1 MSFRKASGTNERAA
15 ASALIAQTTQCWAAP
30 DVTDFGIGQPQDA
43 ILPAGILHEA
53 ALQQAIEGRR
63 HSLQYGTEFGD
74 GQLRLALA
82 DFLSEHYAIAVDPEP
97 IFITNGNSQALDIV
111 CTAFTQPGE
120 VVFVEEP
127 SYFLALDI
135 FRNHHLKVVGIPV
148 DEHGLSI
155 DALEAALEQHRPT
168 LIYTIPAFH
177 NPTGVT
183 LSAERRQRLVEL
195 AVQHGFLVVADEVYQ
210 LLDYVGDAPRPMA
223 AYIDSGHVL
232 SLGTFSKI
240 LAPGLRLGW
249 IQAAM
254 SLLQRL
260 AKTAYV
266 VSGGG
271 LNPYTSSIVQYVIEQ
286 GWQAEYL
293 QTLRTIFRGRTD
305 VMHKALVRHFPQ
317 DVAYA
322 KPAGGYFFWLKFA
335 PETDTMQFLSKARDL
350 KVGFRAGSAFSVSG
364 GQRNFMRLS
373 FAFYDADRIESG
385 IETLAQAVSGRRI
398 GGQSTG

>member
-1 MSFRKASGTNERAA
+1 MSFRRVVATGERTAA
-15 ASALIAQTTQCWAAP
+15 NALIAQTTQCWAAP

-43 ILPAGILHEA
+43 ILPVDILHKA
-53 ALQQAIEGRR
+53 ASQPAADGQR

-74 GQLRLALA
+74 GHLRLALA
-82 DFLSEHYAIAVDPEP
+82 DFLSVHYAIAVDPEP
-97 IFITNGNSQALDIV
+97 IFITNGNSQAIDIV
-111 CTAFTQPGE
+111 CTAFTKPGD

-135 FRNHHLKVVGIPV
+135 FRNHHLKIVGIPV

-155 DALEAALEQHRPT
+155 EALEAALEQHAPT

-195 AVQHGFLVVADEVYQ
+195 AVQHGFLIVADEVYQ
-210 LLDYVGDAPRPMA
+210 LLDYLGDTPAPMA
-223 AYIDSGHVL
+223 AYLDSGRVL

-249 IQAAM
+249 VQAEM

-271 LNPYTSSIVQYVIEQ
+271 LNPYTSSIVQCVIEQ

-293 QTLRTIFRGRTD
+293 QTLRTLYRERTD
-305 VMHKALVRHFPQ
+305 AMHNALTRHFPKEI
-317 DVAYA
+317 AYR
-322 KPAGGYFFWLKFA
+322 KPTGGYFFWLKFA
-335 PETDTMQFLSKARDL
+335 PETDTAQFLNKARDL
-350 KVGFRAGSAFSVSG
+350 KVGFRAGRAFSVSG
-364 GQRNFMRLS
+364 GQKNFMRLS
-373 FAFYDADRIESG
+373 FAFYDADRIEAG
-385 IETLAQAVSGRRI
+385 IETLAHAIS
-398 GGQSTG
+398 SN

>member
-1 MSFRKASGTNERAA
+1 MSFRKVVGTGERTAA
-15 ASALIAQTTQCWAAP
+15 DALIAQTTQCWAAP

-43 ILPAGILHEA
+43 ILPVGILHKA
-53 ALQQAIEGRR
+53 TLQQAGEGRR

-74 GQLRLALA
+74 GHLRLALA
-82 DFLSEHYAIAVDPEP
+82 DFLSAHYAIPVDPEP
-97 IFITNGNSQALDIV
+97 IFITNGNSQAIDIV

-135 FRNHHLKVVGIPV
+135 FRNHHLKIVGIPV

-155 DALEAALEQHRPT
+155 DALELALEQDSPT

-177 NPTGVT
+177 NPTGVS
-183 LSAERRQRLVEL
+183 LSADRRQRLVEL
-195 AVQHGFLVVADEVYQ
+195 AVRHGFLIVADEVYQ
-210 LLDYVGDAPRPMA
+210 LLDYLGDTRAPMA
-223 AYIDSGHVL
+223 AYLDSGRVL

-249 IQAAM
+249 IQAEM

-271 LNPYTSSIVQYVIEQ
+271 LNPYTSSIVQCVIEQ

-293 QTLRTIFRGRTD
+293 QTLRTLFRGRTD
-305 VMHKALVRHFPQ
+305 AMHNALMRHFPK
-317 DVAYA
+317 DITYE

-335 PETDTMQFLSKARDL
+335 QETDTTQFLNKAREL

-364 GQRNFMRLS
+364 GQKNCMRLS
-373 FAFYDADRIESG
+373 FAFYDVDRIEVG
-385 IETLAQAVSGRRI
+385 IEILARAISG
-398 GGQSTG
+398 T

>member
-1 MSFRKASGTNERAA
+1 MSFRKVVGISERTAA
-15 ASALIAQTTQCWAAP
+15 DALIAQTTQCWAAP

-43 ILPAGILHEA
+43 ILPAGILHKA
-53 ALQQAIEGRR
+53 ALQQAAEARR
-63 HSLQYGTEFGD
+63 NSLQYGTEFGD
-74 GQLRLALA
+74 GHLRLALA
-82 DFLSEHYAIAVDPEP
+82 GFLSAHYAIAVDPEP
-97 IFITNGNSQALDIV
+97 IFITNGNSQAIDIV
-111 CTAFTQPGE
+111 CTAFTQPGD

-135 FRNHHLKVVGIPV
+135 FRNHHLKIVGIPV

-155 DALEAALEQHRPT
+155 DALEAALEQHAPT

-183 LSAERRQRLVEL
+183 LSAERRRRLVEL

-210 LLDYVGDAPRPMA
+210 LLDYLGDAPAPMA
-223 AYIDSGHVL
+223 AYLDSGRVL

-249 IQAAM
+249 IQAEM

-271 LNPYTSSIVQYVIEQ
+271 LNPYTSSIVQCVIEQ

-293 QTLRTIFRGRTD
+293 QTLRTLFRQRTD
-305 VMHKALVRHFPQ
+305 VMHNALMRHFPE
-317 DVAYA
+317 DIAYK
-322 KPAGGYFFWLKFA
+322 KPTGGYFFWLKFA
-335 PETDTMQFLSKARDL
+335 PETDTTQFLDKAREL

-364 GQRNFMRLS
+364 GQKNFMRLS
-373 FAFYDADRIESG
+373 FAFYDADRIEAG
-385 IETLAQAVSGRRI
+385 IETLAHAIS
-398 GGQSTG
+398 SS

>member
-1 MSFRKASGTNERAA
+1 MSLRREIGTGKRTAA
-15 ASALIAQTTQCWAAP
+15 NALIAQTTQCWAAP

-43 ILPAGILHEA
+43 ILPVDILHKA
-53 ALQQAIEGRR
+53 AMQQAAAGRR

-74 GQLRLALA
+74 GHLRLALA
-82 DFLSEHYAIAVDPEP
+82 DFLSTHYAIAVDPEP
-97 IFITNGNSQALDIV
+97 IFITNGNSQAIDIV
-111 CTAFTQPGE
+111 CTAFTKPGE

-135 FRNHHLKVVGIPV
+135 FRNHHLKIVGIPV

-155 DALEAALEQHRPT
+155 NALEAALEQHAPT

-195 AVQHGFLVVADEVYQ
+195 AVQHGFLIVADEVYQ
-210 LLDYVGDAPRPMA
+210 LLDYLGDTPAPMA
-223 AYIDSGHVL
+223 AYLDSGRVL

-249 IQAAM
+249 IQAEM
-254 SLLQRL
+254 GLLRRL

-271 LNPYTSSIVQYVIEQ
+271 LNPYTSSIVQCVIEQ

-293 QTLRTIFRGRTD
+293 QTLRMLYRERAD
-305 VMHKALVRHFPQ
+305 VMHNALMRHFAKEI
-317 DVAYA
+317 AYK
-322 KPAGGYFFWLKFA
+322 KPAGGYFFWLKFT
-335 PETDTMQFLSKARDL
+335 PEIDTGRFLDKARDL
-350 KVGFRAGSAFSVSG
+350 KVGFRAGSVFSVSG
-364 GQRNFMRLS
+364 GQKNFMRLS
-373 FAFYDADRIESG
+373 FAFYDADRIEAG
-385 IETLAQAVSGRRI
+385 IEALAHAVSAG
-398 GGQSTG
+398 

>member
-1 MSFRKASGTNERAA
+1 MSFWKTAGTRERTAA
-15 ASALIAQTTQCWAAP
+15 DVLIAQTTQCWAAP

-43 ILPAGILHEA
+43 ILPVGILHKA
-53 ALQQAIEGRR
+53 ALQQTADGRR

-74 GQLRLALA
+74 GHLRLALA
-82 DFLSEHYAIAVDPEP
+82 DFLSVHYAIAVDPEP
-97 IFITNGNSQALDIV
+97 IFITNGNSQAIDIV

-135 FRNHHLKVVGIPV
+135 FRNHHLKIVGIPV

-155 DALEAALEQHRPT
+155 DALETALERYAPT

-183 LSAERRQRLVEL
+183 LSAERRLRLVEL
-195 AVQHGFLVVADEVYQ
+195 AVRHGFLIVADEVYQ
-210 LLDYVGDAPRPMA
+210 LLDYLGDAPAPMA
-223 AYIDSGHVL
+223 AYLDSGRVL

-249 IQAAM
+249 IQAEM

-266 VSGGG
+266 ASGGG
-271 LNPYTSSIVQYVIEQ
+271 LNPYTSSVVQCVIEQ

-293 QTLRTIFRGRTD
+293 QTLRTLFRERTD
-305 VMHKALVRHFPQ
+305 VMHNALIRHFPR
-317 DVAYA
+317 DISYK
-322 KPAGGYFFWLKFA
+322 KPSGGYFFWLKFA
-335 PETDTMQFLSKARDL
+335 PETDTTRFLNKARDL

-364 GQRNFMRLS
+364 GQKNCMRLS
-373 FAFYDADRIESG
+373 FAFYDAHRIEAG
-385 IETLAQAVSGRRI
+385 IETLAHAIS
-398 GGQSTG
+398 SS

>member
-1 MSFRKASGTNERAA
+1 MSFRKVVGSGERTA
-15 ASALIAQTTQCWAAP
+15 ASVLVAQTTQCWAAP

-43 ILPAGILHEA
+43 ILPVDILHQA
-53 ALQQAIEGRR
+53 ALRQAEGRR
-63 HSLQYGTEFGD
+63 HALQYGTEFGD
-74 GQLRLALA
+74 GHLRLALA
-82 DFLSEHYAIAVDPEP
+82 DFLSAHYAIEVDPEP
-97 IFITNGNSQALDIV
+97 IFITNGNSQAIDIV
-111 CTAFTQPGE
+111 CTAFTRPGD

-135 FRNHHLKVVGIPV
+135 FRNHHLQIVGIPV

-155 DALEAALEQHRPT
+155 DALEVALEQNTPA

-183 LSAERRQRLVEL
+183 LSVERRQRLVEL
-195 AVQHGFLVVADEVYQ
+195 AVRHGFLIVADEVYQ
-210 LLDYVGDAPRPMA
+210 LLDYVGDTPAPMA
-223 AYIDSGHVL
+223 AYLDSGRVL

-249 IQAAM
+249 IQAEM

-271 LNPYTSSIVQYVIEQ
+271 LNPYTSSIVQCVIEQ
-286 GWQAEYL
+286 GWQADYL
-293 QTLRTIFRGRTD
+293 QALRALYRERID
-305 VMHKALVRHFPQ
+305 AMHNALRRH
-317 DVAYA
+317 VSTNITYR

-335 PETDTMQFLSKARDL
+335 PETDTRQFLDKAREL
-350 KVGFRAGSAFSVSG
+350 KVGFRAGSAFSVSS
-364 GQRNFMRLS
+364 GQKNFMRLS
-373 FAFYDADRIESG
+373 FAFYDADRIEVG
-385 IETLAQAVSGRRI
+385 IETLARAIS
-398 GGQSTG
+398 ST

>member
-1 MSFRKASGTNERAA
+1 MAFRKVVEGERTAA
-15 ASALIAQTTQCWAAP
+15 NALIAQTTQCWAAP

-43 ILPAGILHEA
+43 ILPVDILHKA
-53 ALQQAIEGRR
+53 ASHHCADGRR

-74 GQLRLALA
+74 GHLRLALA
-82 DFLSEHYAIAVDPEP
+82 DFLSVHYAIAVDPEP
-97 IFITNGNSQALDIV
+97 IFITNGNSQAIDIV
-111 CTAFTQPGE
+111 CTALTRPGE

-135 FRNHHLKVVGIPV
+135 FRNHHLRIVGIPV

-155 DALEAALEQHRPT
+155 DALEAALEQHAPS

-195 AVQHGFLVVADEVYQ
+195 AVRHGFLIVADEVYQ
-210 LLDYVGDAPRPMA
+210 LLDYLGDAPAPMA
-223 AYIDSGHVL
+223 AYVDSGRVL

-249 IQAAM
+249 IQAGM

-271 LNPYTSSIVQYVIEQ
+271 LNPYTSSIVQCVIER

-293 QTLRTIFRGRTD
+293 QTLRTLFRERTD
-305 VMHKALVRHFPQ
+305 VMHNALMRHFPKGI
-317 DVAYA
+317 AYK
-322 KPAGGYFFWLKFA
+322 KPAGGYFFWLKFS
-335 PETDTMQFLSKARDL
+335 PEIDTTQFLDKARDL
-350 KVGFRAGSAFSVSG
+350 KVGFRAGSVFSVSG
-364 GQRNFMRLS
+364 GQKNFMRLS
-373 FAFYDADRIESG
+373 FAFYDADRIEVG
-385 IETLAQAVSGRRI
+385 IETLAHAIS
-398 GGQSTG
+398 SS